1 VKIWEK
7 SEEIWAKCVKTFT
20 ELLYVHWFYKNA
32 TQNQNADV
40 FLEIMLYLVLFGQ
53 VRGNLRK
60 NPSHPQNLP
69 APTPMSTITNSIQ

>member
-40 FLEIMLYLVLFGQ
+40 FFGDHALFSSF
-53 VRGNLRK
+53 RA
-60 NPSHPQNLP
+60 S
-69 APTPMSTITNSIQ
+69 